1 MKRTRELQYRFHPEW
16 QTRDTISS
24 LRDFDG
30 EDLCNLYIYQ
40 NMIQESTSRN
50 NNKKISFCK
59 NRMKIRLQKI
69 LKKMKK
75 FNMQF
80 KHRNLIEC
88 NRSKNQARHA

>member
-30 EDLCNLYIYQ
+30 EDLRNFYIFQ
-40 NMIQESTSRN
+40 NMIQGLTSRN
-50 NNKKISFCK
+50 NNKNISFCK
-59 NRMKIRLQKI
+59 NRMKIRSLKI

-88 NRSKNQARHA
+88 KLSNN